1 MSATL
6 SHPPGKFIDG
16 QLPPNVRLGGNTLL
30 KGEQAFT
37 RFHSQL
43 GTALTI
49 GDHCTMDGVQFA
61 LHEDARIT
69 IGDYCYFPNC
79 LLMCEME
86 IGFGNYFL
94 LGWKNAISHRVF
106 SSFTPPERIADPLWV
121 LPFRSGKPPP

>member
-61 LHEDARIT
+61 LHEDARMT
-69 IGDYCYFPNC
+69 IGDYCYFTNC

-86 IGFGNYFL
+86 IRFGNYVVI
-94 LGWKNAISHRVF
+94 GWNRA
-106 SSFTPPERIADPLWV
+106 IADSDFHPLA
-121 LPFRSGKPPP
+121 P